1 MLSKTDKSSRKMYI
15 TRFLGEDDEGLM
27 SMILHRDTH
36 TGEYEDGSVA
46 YWKQLQDA
54 FGKEQIL

>member
-1 MLSKTDKSSRKMYI
+1 MLSKTDKRNRAMYI
-15 TRFLGEDDEGLM
+15 TRFLGEDDQGLL
-27 SMILHRDTH
+27 SMILHRDTQ

-46 YWKQLQDA
+46 YWKQLQEA